1 MVVPASA
8 GSEAKT
14 VSIDFA
20 TVARQAREKAR
31 RQQRRLAILHAVFQ
45 TVRLFV
51 KRVKPVIL
59 ATTGLVFFTAAAWTV
74 SMTLGLAV
82 AGLACWILEWRLKP

>member
-1 MVVPASA
+1 MVVPASV
-8 GSEAKT
+8 GFVAKAKA
-14 VSIDFA
+14 VDAA
-20 TVARQAREKAR
+20 TLARQAREKAR
-31 RQQRRLAILHAVFQ
+31 RRQRRLAILHAVFQ